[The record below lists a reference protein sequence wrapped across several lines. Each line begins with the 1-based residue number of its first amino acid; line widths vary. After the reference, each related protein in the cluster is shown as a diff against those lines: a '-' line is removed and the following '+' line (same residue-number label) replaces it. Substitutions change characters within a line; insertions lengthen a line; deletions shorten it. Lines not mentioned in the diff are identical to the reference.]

1 MKKIKTIPK
10 EKMKGIKEMS
20 PYMIDELMLLGIHLS
35 NIKEREENDE
45 KAKTIHQERE
55 GQVRGIQARTKN
67 R

>member
-1 MKKIKTIPK
+1 MGSNIKTIPK

-45 KAKTIHQERE
+45 KTKTIHQERK
-55 GQVRGIQARTKN
+55 GAVRGVQARA
-67 R
+67 